1 MAKFPPKPLPRN
13 QEERLLL
20 ELCQAL
26 ASLRGPQEAAQLLTD
41 LLGPQELTMVAKRL
55 SIARLLIGGAT
66 YEQIRKRVLASPVT
80 VARVNL
86 WLQRAGQGYRKV
98 VARTK
103 RSASASV
110 GVQRSVGGTERFMRR
125 FPLSFW
131 PETLL
136 LEIIRGASDRQRR
149 QLQQTLATLSQ
160 SQRKPVLY
168 RQLDELLRQRR

>member
-1 MAKFPPKPLPRN
+1 MAKFPSKPLPREH
-13 QEERLLL
+13 EERLLV
-20 ELCQAL
+20 ELCRAL
-26 ASLRGPQEAAQLLTD
+26 ASLRGSQEAAQLLTD

-55 SIARLLIGGAT
+55 QIARLLISGVS
-66 YEQIRKRVLASPVT
+66 YEQICARVHTSAPT

-86 WLQRAGQGYRKV
+86 WLQRAGEGYRKV

-103 RSASASV
+103 RSAPTSADTP
-110 GVQRSVGGTERFMRR
+110 RSVSGAERFMRR

-149 QLQQTLATLSQ
+149 QLQQTLTTLAQ
-160 SQRKPVLY
+160 GRRKPALY
-168 RQLDELLRQRR
+168 RQLQQLLRQ